1 MSTMG
6 DVQHRGGYQDKCGGY
21 LEYHRG
27 AILSMVGDNQYH
39 GGYLDASGGYHE

>member
-27 AILSMVGDNQYH
+27 
-39 GGYLDASGGYHE
+39 GYLEYGGG